1 MSFNQNLQQI
11 NAIEEQLVREKKQE
25 IERSFEFNLVI
36 LGGHGVGKTSF
47 FRKITGSLDVST
59 SILRLFSWLSPMGN
73 GLLLR

>member
-1 MSFNQNLQQI
+1 M
-11 NAIEEQLVREKKQE
+11 REKKQE

-59 SILRLFSWLSPMGN
+59 SILRIFFLVVALG
-73 GLLLR
+73 

>member
-25 IERSFEFNLVI
+25 IEQNFEFNLVL

-47 FRKITGSLDVST
+47 FRKITGSLEVRT
-59 SILRLFSWLSPMGN
+59 SIVLLFLGC
-73 GLLLR
+73 GLV